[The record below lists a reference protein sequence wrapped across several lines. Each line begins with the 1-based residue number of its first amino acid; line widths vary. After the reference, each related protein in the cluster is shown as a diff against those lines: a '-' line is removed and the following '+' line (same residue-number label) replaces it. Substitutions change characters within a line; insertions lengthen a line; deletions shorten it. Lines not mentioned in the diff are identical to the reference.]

1 MSDIRYSTLSVVS
14 SSLNFVDGIID
25 YMHAVLER
33 ATKWLMR
40 AWFKSENHTQPF
52 YLDQSVNQTDR
63 ILMQQHPPSEFS
75 QAPRFI
81 SEHES
86 YWRLQSYETV
96 LLSSSVDWLFAIGV
110 FPSLCSSTLFTFSC
124 KTPCPMHKRN
134 SVTTITIQIRC

>member
-86 YWRLQSYETV
+86 Y
-96 LLSSSVDWLFAIGV
+96 
-110 FPSLCSSTLFTFSC
+110 
-124 KTPCPMHKRN
+124 
-134 SVTTITIQIRC
+134 

>member
-1 MSDIRYSTLSVVS
+1 MQAAVQTEASGVPVQDIKGVSVVS
-14 SSLNFVDGIID
+14 SSLNFVDGIPID
-25 YMHAVLER
+25 YMYAVLER

-75 QAPRFI
+75 QAPRSI

-86 YWRLQSYETV
+86 Y
-96 LLSSSVDWLFAIGV
+96 
-110 FPSLCSSTLFTFSC
+110 
-124 KTPCPMHKRN
+124 
-134 SVTTITIQIRC
+134 